1 MIAAQDRYGIIAGG
15 TWCAD
20 HNKLVDRWP
29 GEEDQVLILDQQ
41 VRGGGPACNLAVG
54 VKRLDPDLPVATI
67 GLLGDDA
74 DGQILKTQAQ
84 REGLDCSGLLTIAG
98 YRTTFTDAF
107 TSKETGRRTHI
118 YYPGTSGLLT
128 PEHFQFEGSRADPS
142 PRSSGP
148 AEQMDKPWN
157 DDPNGWVTVLKS
169 ARAAGIKTNLE
180 MCSLAASR
188 LVEVVTP
195 CLGHLDY
202 LIINDFEV
210 AALAQRPVRHDEDVD
225 LRDCLKNAKDVFER
239 SSMELLVVHFPQGA
253 IAMQRGDDPLVT
265 HSEAVP

>member
-74 DGQILKTQAQ
+74 DGHILKAQAQ
-84 REGLDCSGLLTIAG
+84 REGLDCSGLVTLAG
-98 YRTTFTDAF
+98 CRTTFTDAF
-107 TSKETGRRTHI
+107 TSEETGRRTHL
-118 YYPGTSGLLT
+118 YYPGASGLLT
-128 PEHFQFEGSRADPS
+128 PDHFDFDGSRARILHLGLP
-142 PRSSGP
+142 GLH
-148 AEQMDKPWN
+148 EQMDKPWN
-157 DDPNGWVTVLKS
+157 GDPSGWVTVLKS

-180 MCSLAASR
+180 MCSLPAPGS
-188 LVEVVTP
+188 
-195 CLGHLDY
+195 
-202 LIINDFEV
+202 
-210 AALAQRPVRHDEDVD
+210 
-225 LRDCLKNAKDVFER
+225 
-239 SSMELLVVHFPQGA
+239 
-253 IAMQRGDDPLVT
+253 
-265 HSEAVP
+265 